1 MWMGEWCV
9 ATTGTE
15 MSQTMGLTGR
25 GKVGGVGL
33 GSEGVRWLAEAR
45 RSEWEARGSGRW
57 GGMVMEAPS
66 FVTISRP
73 RSGAWQDGMI
83 RKECGNIIPLAEQG
97 RGRVLYGQKG
107 KPSIPIT
114 ETDEGTV
121 KPEWAGCRE

>member
-1 MWMGEWCV
+1 
-9 ATTGTE
+9 

-25 GKVGGVGL
+25 GRVGGAGL
-33 GSEGVRWLAEAR
+33 GGKGVRWLAEAR

-73 RSGAWQDGMI
+73 RSGAGQDGMI

-97 RGRVLYGQKG
+97 RGRVLYGQ
-107 KPSIPIT
+107 
-114 ETDEGTV
+114 
-121 KPEWAGCRE
+121 RESRQFP

>member
-25 GKVGGVGL
+25 GKVGRAGPG
-33 GSEGVRWLAEAR
+33 GEGVRWLAEAR

-73 RSGAWQDGMI
+73 RSGAGQDGMI
-83 RKECGNIIPLAEQG
+83 RKECGNIPLAEQG

-107 KPSIPIT
+107 EPAIPIT

-121 KPEWAGCRE
+121 KPKQAGIRE